1 MHEFHMP
8 HPPQEPEW
16 KQLELAPGMQHF
28 FWILDFR
35 FWIIFY
41 FFIYFCSLSLL
52 LACRLEMEVGTVH

>member
-1 MHEFHMP
+1 MHKFHMP

-28 FWILDFR
+28 VWILDFR

-52 LACRLEMEVGTVH
+52 LACRLEMEVGAMH